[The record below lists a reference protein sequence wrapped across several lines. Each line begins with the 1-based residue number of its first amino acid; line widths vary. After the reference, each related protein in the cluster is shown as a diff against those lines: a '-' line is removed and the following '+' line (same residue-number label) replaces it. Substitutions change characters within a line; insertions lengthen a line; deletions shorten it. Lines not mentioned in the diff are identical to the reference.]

1 LVVANES
8 TQPRVTPVKPKR
20 ERMDNVVHGNEC
32 STRQRLEFRCALPKK
47 HPRVTNPWLS
57 TSLHTATEV
66 VMHKPF
72 IGLGLAMM
80 ASLACASGVE
90 NKWRLQFSGGAESD
104 GRIVLELA
112 PAEGEP
118 LRAVAL
124 IRKGRSENG
133 VARDVSAA
141 LQAQAGK
148 RYNVEVDD
156 GEDVLVKKHDGERKF
171 VITIVENSVRGVR
184 IEPDA
189 E

>member
-32 STRQRLEFRCALPKK
+32 STRQRLQFPCALPNK
-47 HPRVTNPWLS
+47 HPRVTNPSLS